1 MAISKGLIRNFVQ
14 CFLREYAASGPS
26 DIPISWFSRDVVI
39 TPIGQLFVK
48 DVSVSKIKDFLNL
61 RVNMNECL
69 RVHHGS
75 EIVYMSRRGIVTS
88 QFKPLL
94 IVEDNNNQGRKYK
107 MSRLVFEYDKSWF
120 CFIIRKYLAT
130 DILDYCRMD
139 VQLSNGTT
147 SFMQEIKLDKNRMTK
162 FVAELNGKC

>member
-14 CFLREYAASGPS
+14 CFLMDYIALGSP
-26 DIPISWFSRDVVI
+26 DIPVSWFSRDVVN
-39 TPIGQLFVK
+39 TSRGKLFVK

-61 RVNMNECL
+61 KIAQGECL

-94 IVEDNNNQGRKYK
+94 IVDDSNQQRKYK
-107 MSRLVFEYDKSWF
+107 LSKLVFEYDKSWF
-120 CFIIRKYLAT
+120 CFIIRKYLAP
-130 DILDYCRMD
+130 DILDYIRMD
-139 VQLSNGTT
+139 IQLSNEAV
-147 SFMQEIKLDKNRMTK
+147 SFMQENKLDKNKVTK
-162 FVAELNGKC
+162 FVASLNGKC

>member
-14 CFLREYAASGPS
+14 CFLMDYIASGPS
-26 DIPISWFSRDVVI
+26 DIPISWFSRDVVN
-39 TPIGQLFVK
+39 TSKGKLFVR

-61 RVNMNECL
+61 RIAQGECL

-94 IVEDNNNQGRKYK
+94 VVDDSNQQRKYK
-107 MSRLVFEYDKSWF
+107 MSKLVFEYDKSWF
-120 CFIIRKYLAT
+120 CFIIRKYLAP
-130 DILDYCRMD
+130 DILDYARMD
-139 VQLSNGTT
+139 IQLSNGTV
-147 SFMQEIKLDKNRMTK
+147 SFMQETKLDKNKVTK
-162 FVAELNGKC
+162 FVSELNGKC